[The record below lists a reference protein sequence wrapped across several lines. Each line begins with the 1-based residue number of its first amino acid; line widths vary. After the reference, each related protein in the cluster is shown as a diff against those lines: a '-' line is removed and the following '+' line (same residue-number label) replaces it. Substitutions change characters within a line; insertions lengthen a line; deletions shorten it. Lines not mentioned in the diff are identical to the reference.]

1 MVSKLLVTLS
11 VFLLCRRTMDVA
23 EEFDLPVIPQV
34 VSLMDSN
41 TDSDCELNVTSLD
54 KTLQPEDFGAEFG

>member
-34 VSLMDSN
+34 VGLMDSN
-41 TDSDCELNVTSLD
+41 TDSDCERD
-54 KTLQPEDFGAEFG
+54 KFGQDSSTRGFRC